1 LAAPDRSRRYP
12 WVQTRPRR
20 LEAVSRSLRLW
31 SDWIHPARGRD
42 TAITRQVSPGI
53 LTHTCTWGRRPR
65 FRGHSYRRDGC
76 CQPATGETFVARP
89 AVRIG
94 LAPGLGEVSCVI
106 ACAALRDPA
115 RRGGRGSA
123 RAASDQ
129 GRGRC
134 VRPLAASRLSKPAR
148 GSGAQ
153 RCVPPPPAHRSAAWA
168 PDARPH
174 LVAAARL
181 PKACGS
187 RGSPARQ
194 PDGGVGTAGGQACE
208 IGS

>member
-1 LAAPDRSRRYP
+1 MGSNAPETVGGRLSLAASLVRLDSPCKGVAIPRLLAKYHLEYLHIP
-12 WVQTRPRR
+12 ALGGHRPP
-20 LEAVSRSLRLW
+20 L
-31 SDWIHPARGRD
+31 
-42 TAITRQVSPGI
+42 
-53 LTHTCTWGRRPR
+53 PR
-65 FRGHSYRRDGC
+65 HSYRRDGC
-76 CQPATGETFVARP
+76 CQPAPGETFVARP

-94 LAPGLGEVSCVI
+94 LAPGIGEVSCVM

-123 RAASDQ
+123 HAASDQ
-129 GRGRC
+129 GRGRY

-148 GSGAQ
+148 ASGGQ
-153 RCVPPPPAHRSAAWA
+153 RCVPPPPANRSAAWA

-194 PDGGVGTAGGQACE
+194 LDGGVGTAGGQACE

>member
-1 LAAPDRSRRYP
+1 MSPDATFAESARVRLDSPCEGVAIPRLLAKYHLEYLHIPAP
-12 WVQTRPRR
+12 
-20 LEAVSRSLRLW
+20 
-31 SDWIHPARGRD
+31 RGR
-42 TAITRQVSPGI
+42 R
-53 LTHTCTWGRRPR
+53 HR
-65 FRGHSYRRDGC
+65 FRGHSYRLRGHSYRRDGC

-94 LAPGLGEVSCVI
+94 LAPGLGEVSCVM

-115 RRGGRGSA
+115 RRGGRGSSH
-123 RAASDQ
+123 AASDQ

-134 VRPLAASRLSKPAR
+134 VRSLAASRLSKPAR

-181 PKACGS
+181 PKGRCMRRSSARCRLS
-187 RGSPARQ
+187 RRDRIREAALS
-194 PDGGVGTAGGQACE
+194 E
-208 IGS
+208 